1 MTTVTAGPLVL
12 DTHTAV
18 WFLQRDERLSQRA
31 RLGIRSALAA
41 GHAIHVPS
49 ISLVELVYLVEKGR
63 IPAAAAERVDRVLWD
78 PSSGFRIAPLN
89 LPVAEATRR
98 IPRSEVP
105 DLPDRVIAA
114 TALALQLPLVTRD
127 GKIRSSSI
135 QTIW

>member
-1 MTTVTAGPLVL
+1 MTAVTDGPLVV

-31 RLGIRSALAA
+31 RMGIRNALAG
-41 GHAIHVPS
+41 GHAIYLPS
-49 ISLVELVYLVEKGR
+49 ISLVELVCLVEKRR
-63 IPAAAAERVDRVLWD
+63 IPASVAERIGEVLRD
-78 PSSGFRIAPLN
+78 PSYGFLLAPLD
-89 LPVAEATRR
+89 LAVAEATRR

-114 TALALQLPLVTRD
+114 TVLALELPLATRD
-127 GKIRSSSI
+127 GRIRASGI